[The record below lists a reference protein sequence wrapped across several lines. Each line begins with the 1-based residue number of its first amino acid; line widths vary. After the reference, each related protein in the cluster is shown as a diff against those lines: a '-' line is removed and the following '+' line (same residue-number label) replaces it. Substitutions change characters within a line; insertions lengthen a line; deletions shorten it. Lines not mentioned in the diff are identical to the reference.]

1 MYRFLLQPRWLAFH
15 ALVIAAVILMTN
27 LGMWQLRRLDERRE
41 FNDQVAA
48 AIDEPARPLDEVL
61 AASTDPADVEWR
73 AVSAVGEYLAGEQ
86 VLVVNRSQG
95 GQAGDMVVTPMQ
107 LADGRILLV
116 ERGFVPL
123 GAQPAAPP
131 EGAVEVTG
139 HLRPSQERRRGGL
152 TDPAEGELR
161 EVQRIDIDRLAPQL
175 PGDVVPAYVELTSSA
190 PGETGPYPVPP
201 SQPELTERNHLSYAV
216 QWFIFAAC
224 VVIGWVLA
232 VRHSASSRRPSAA
245 VDDEVTPAPAAPS
258 A

>member
-1 MYRFLLQPRWLAFH
+1 MYRFLLQPRWLGFH
-15 ALVIAAVILMTN
+15 ILVIAAVVLMIN

-48 AIDEPARPLDEVL
+48 AIAEPARALDVVL
-61 AASTDPADVEWR
+61 AASPDPADVEWR
-73 AVSAVGEYLAGEQ
+73 TVSAVGEYLADEQ

-123 GAQPAAPP
+123 GAQSAAPP
-131 EGAVEVTG
+131 EGSVEVTG
-139 HLRPSQERRRGGL
+139 RLRQSQERRRGGL
-152 TDPAEGELR
+152 TDPADGELR

-175 PGDVVPAYVELTSSA
+175 PGDVVPAFVELTTSA
-190 PGETGPYPVPP
+190 PAEAGPYPIPP
-201 SQPELTERNHLSYAV
+201 SEPELTERNHLSYAV

-232 VRHSASSRRPSAA
+232 VRHSASSRRPRA
-245 VDDEVTPAPAAPS
+245 VVEEEVTPAPTAPS